1 MINYDVSV
9 IFYIIMIIVTITIH
23 NIYIYIQLIRTITF
37 WIGSSWLLDNILPA
51 SAPALA
57 HEKWK
62 SSEKCFRGLEKCSF
76 HTVELFA

>member
-1 MINYDVSV
+1 
-9 IFYIIMIIVTITIH
+9 MIIVTITIY

-62 SSEKCFRGLEKCSF
+62 SSEKCFRGLEKCSS
-76 HTVELFA
+76 HTVELIE

>member
-9 IFYIIMIIVTITIH
+9 IVYIIMIIVTITIH
-23 NIYIYIQLIRTITF
+23 NIYIQLIRTITF

-62 SSEKCFRGLEKCSF
+62 SSEKCFRGLEKCSS